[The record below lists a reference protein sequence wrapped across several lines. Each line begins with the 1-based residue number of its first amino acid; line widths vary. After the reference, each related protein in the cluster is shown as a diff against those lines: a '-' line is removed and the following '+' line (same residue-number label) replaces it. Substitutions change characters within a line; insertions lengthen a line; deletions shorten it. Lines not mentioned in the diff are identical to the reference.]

1 MAITARELLP
11 HNTFKGFKRLLVP
24 FGYNYK
30 ETTGQSDA
38 LDSATKHPYNVI
50 KTSKLAHSQ
59 HLPSFDLDYD
69 LLSGNKIIKNENFH
83 PYSLA
88 YAGSLW
94 TSHQF
99 GFFAGQLG
107 DGRAI
112 TVLDTVDKNGPVQLQ
127 LKGAGL
133 TPFSRFGD
141 GYAVLRSSVREFL
154 ASEYMAVLDIPTTRA
169 LSLISLPQLE
179 VQRETV
185 ETGAIVS
192 RLAPSWLRI
201 GSFQLLNPPQSSY
214 FGLKRDWEIM
224 SHLTHHVEN
233 DLFGNKLDFK
243 GVILE
248 VAMRN
253 AVTVAKWQAVGFC
266 HGVLNSDNISLLGLT
281 LDYGPYAFMDIYNS
295 AHICNHTDQAGFYS
309 FKMQPSRV
317 LWDVQQ
323 LLNSTAEVVGA
334 EEEGVAIT
342 PTFALDSEGK
352 ESFDNLFRWRKK
364 GLELSDEIDDVFK
377 ETFQSAYL
385 HEMGLKL
392 GIKDLTHAEHLDL
405 VNVFLTMM
413 QDQEVDYSAT
423 FRALSSS
430 ADENVVADR
439 ILAFKPVTSFLQ
451 DSAKDTWL
459 GWLKTYFQRVETDIE
474 NGKWG
479 DKEHAHEARLHS
491 MRSHNP
497 RFVLRQWVLEESIAK
512 LQAGDQSTFDRVFEM
527 SLKPFEA
534 FSENTRDE
542 QLTEEQ
548 LDEKRLCGLGDESLL
563 GYQCSC
569 SS

>member
-1 MAITARELLP
+1 MAITAREALP
-11 HNTFKGFKRLLVP
+11 YNTFKGFKRLVAP
-24 FGYNYK
+24 FGYNFK
-30 ETTGQSDA
+30 EGNGVQE
-38 LDSATKHPYNVI
+38 SATKHPYKVV
-50 KTSKLAHSQ
+50 KTSSLAH
-59 HLPSFDLDYD
+59 HHLLPSFELDYD
-69 LLSGNKIIKNENFH
+69 ILSGNKIIRNDNFTA
-83 PYSLA
+83 YCLA
-88 YAGSLW
+88 YAG
-94 TSHQF
+94 HQF

-154 ASEYMAVLDIPTTRA
+154 ASEYMAVLGIPTTRA
-169 LSLISLPQLE
+169 LSLISLPELE

-214 FGLKRDWEIM
+214 FGLERDWKMM
-224 SHLTHHVEN
+224 SHLVHHVEN
-233 DLFGNKLDFK
+233 ELFETKMDFK
-243 GVILE
+243 SVILE

-295 AHICNHTDQAGFYS
+295 GHICNHTDQTGFYA
-309 FKMQPSRV
+309 FKLQPSRV
-317 LWDVQQ
+317 LWDMQQ

-334 EEEGVAIT
+334 EEEGVEIT
-342 PTFALDSEGK
+342 PTFAFDSEGK
-352 ESFDNLFRWRKK
+352 ECFDNLFKWRKR
-364 GLELSDEIDDVFK
+364 GLELNDEIEDVFK
-377 ETFQSAYL
+377 ETFQKQYL

-392 GIKDLTHAEHLDL
+392 GVKDLTHAEHLDL
-405 VNVFLTMM
+405 VNVLLTIM
-413 QDQEVDYSAT
+413 QDQELDYSST

-430 ADENVVADR
+430 ADAETVADR
-439 ILAFKPVTSFLQ
+439 ILSVKPVTSFLQ
-451 DSAKDTWL
+451 DGAKDAWL
-459 GWLKTYFQRVETDIE
+459 GWLSKYFERVNKDIE
-474 NGKWG
+474 AGVWG
-479 DKEHAHEARLHS
+479 DKEQAQESRLRS
-491 MRSHNP
+491 MQSHNP
-497 RFVLRQWVLEESIAK
+497 RFVLRQWVLEECIAK
-512 LQAGDQSTFDRVFEM
+512 LQAGDQSTFDRVFDM
-527 SLKPFEA
+527 ALKPFEPYHEDTSGNDLTA
-534 FSENTRDE
+534 EQDE
-542 QLTEEQ
+542 
-548 LDEKRLCGLGDESLL
+548 EKRLCGLGDESLL